1 MVNIKWDIGTAY
13 DMFVSLVVLHYPA
26 EFGVRAA
33 WAAGMRSRLPS
44 EERETLEAL
53 VLAANVPFEFI
64 HALPAP
70 KSGASVLEALAK
82 LPPEERLPMLCQRC
96 SLVEDLPV
104 FLNGVSERGMWDADD
119 LATFADLAK
128 HEPHIKKLKE
138 TELGCMLDLWKD
150 RVSSGGKVLRA
161 LQAYYDVF
169 FAEEES
175 RIQPALESALDKAKA
190 LASDR
195 SLIDLLEELS
205 RGVRIEEDFKAKTL
219 YLTPSFWTTPL
230 MYFGDVGPEEEIIL
244 FGARPDDASLIP
256 GEVVPDALLNGLKA
270 LSDPTRLKILY
281 YLSKEALTP
290 TQLSRRLRLRT
301 STVTH
306 HLDILRL
313 ATLVQLILSK
323 SKGTEKRYATRADTV
338 EGLTQG
344 LREFLG
350 MKDVN
355 SKKL

>member
-1 MVNIKWDIGTAY
+1 MVNLKWEIGTAY
-13 DMFVSLVVLHYPA
+13 DMFVSLLVLHFPA
-26 EFGVRAA
+26 DFGLRAA

-44 EERETLEAL
+44 EERETLETL

-64 HALPAP
+64 HALPEP
-70 KSGASVLEALAK
+70 RSGASVLAALAD
-82 LPPEERLPMLCQRC
+82 LPAEQRLAVLCQRC
-96 SLVEDLPV
+96 SRDEALSTMLDRVAEQ
-104 FLNGVSERGMWDADD
+104 GAWDAQDVEK
-119 LATFADLAK
+119 LAELAK
-128 HEPHIKKLKE
+128 HDMHIKKLKE
-138 TELGCMLDLWKD
+138 KDLGTLLDLWKD
-150 RVSSGGKVLRA
+150 PAASGERILRA

-169 FAEEES
+169 FAEEEN
-175 RIQPALESALDKAKA
+175 RIQPALDSALENAKE
-190 LASDR
+190 LAPDR

-205 RGVRIEEDFKAKTL
+205 RGVRIEEEFNPQIL
-219 YLTPSFWTTPL
+219 YLAPSFWVTPL
-230 MYFGDVGPEEEIIL
+230 LFFGKLGTDEEIIL

-313 ATLVQLILSK
+313 ATLVQLILYK
-323 SKGTEKRYATRADTV
+323 GKGTEKRYATRKDTV
-338 EGLTQG
+338 ENLTLG

-350 MKDVN
+350 MKEA
-355 SKKL
+355 